1 MVSLSVSGQGRRA
14 VVAVGVLALTLTAAV
29 LPAGANPRGDCPLGR
44 ICLYD
49 GRGFTGTRR
58 ALDGA
63 VRSCTRADG
72 PVWSAVNRSGPRA
85 GTARYRL
92 RLYRDTTCQN
102 QVATVAPEAG
112 REDTGGSGAFTMEEV
127 A

>member
-1 MVSLSVSGQGRRA
+1 MASLSVRA
-14 VVAVGVLALTLTAAV
+14 IRGVTAAALV
-29 LPAGANPRGDCPLGR
+29 AGLVSAPAARANPRGDCPLGR

-49 GRGFTGTRR
+49 SPGFTGTRQ
-58 ALDGA
+58 ALEGPRPCTA
-63 VRSCTRADG
+63 VET

-102 QVATVAPEAG
+102 QAATVAPEAG
-112 REDTGGSGAFTMEEV
+112 RENTGGSRSFVIEEV

>member
-1 MVSLSVSGQGRRA
+1 MRG
-14 VVAVGVLALTLTAAV
+14 VAAAALLAGLVTA
-29 LPAGANPRGDCPLGR
+29 PAARANPRGDCPLGR

-49 GRGFTGTRR
+49 SPGFTGTQQ
-58 ALDGA
+58 ALGGGT
-63 VRSCTRADG
+63 RPCTVAG
-72 PVWSAVNRSGPRA
+72 TPVWSAVNRSGPRA

-102 QVATVAPEAG
+102 QAATVAPEAG
-112 REDTGGSGAFTMEEV
+112 RENTGGSRSFVIEEV